1 MRKLAL
7 DLDALHVESF
17 AIGAEGD
24 PRGTVQAN
32 EDTAPTEFCSTPGGG
47 CQTNH
52 CNTRQQACDTVAP
65 YC

>member
-17 AIGAEGD
+17 AIGADGD

-32 EDTAPTEFCSTPGGG
+32 EDTAPTEFCTPGNG
-47 CQTNH
+47 CRTNH
-52 CNTRQQACDTVAP
+52 CNTNQQQCNTVAP